1 MTQPLPSDETSHRSD
16 AYPVHVGAS
25 PPQPVS
31 SAVHADPN
39 GVPFNIGAAFTWAL
53 SKFSSNAV
61 GLVGGAVVH
70 TLLQAVGPAVAIG
83 GAFALSQR
91 TTTIGRAGVEVV
103 EVSLTPGSIVAIV
116 LGVLVALALLAYSL
130 SAYIGGVVD
139 IANGALT
146 SIGSFFTPRRYGSVV
161 AATLIL
167 LVAVAI
173 GSIVIVGGVIVVF
186 LFWFTIPII
195 VDRGVGPLVAMKASA
210 ALVRANLGESLVTAL
225 LLGMV

>member
-1 MTQPLPSDETSHRSD
+1 M
-16 AYPVHVGAS
+16 
-25 PPQPVS
+25 
-31 SAVHADPN
+31 
-39 GVPFNIGAAFTWAL
+39 PFNIGAAFTWAL

-146 SIGSFFTPRRYGSVV
+146 SIGSFFTNVCSVKRVGST
-161 AATLIL
+161 ASALR
-167 LVAVAI
+167 LVASPEKARMI
-173 GSIVIVGGVIVVF
+173 WAWTF
-186 LFWFTIPII
+186 HMEF
-195 VDRGVGPLVAMKASA
+195 RG
-210 ALVRANLGESLVTAL
+210 
-225 LLGMV
+225 